1 MHVKAYIL
9 KTTIK
14 KLQIKNILASWV
26 TRKRIFV
33 F

>member
-14 KLQIKNILASWV
+14 KQQIKHILASWV

-33 F
+33 I